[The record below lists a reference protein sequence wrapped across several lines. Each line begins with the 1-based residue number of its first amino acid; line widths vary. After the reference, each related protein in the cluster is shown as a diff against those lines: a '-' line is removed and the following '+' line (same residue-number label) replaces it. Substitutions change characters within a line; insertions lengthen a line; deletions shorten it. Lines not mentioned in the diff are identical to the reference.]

1 MLLLFWLQI
10 AGGGENLL
18 LQTPKSQRGGMKYP
32 DRERQN
38 KKKENW
44 KTEMEEEEE
53 EKREGEKLCVWLS
66 PLSFFIIHL
75 GSHHRSSHSVPHQ
88 FFNGK
93 NTERWRGARST
104 FQRLLFRTRGR
115 SAWVETPGGEMA
127 HNSHPLL
134 FCLEPKVLNHSSLR
148 QGPRCSSIYPPSLS
162 LCVCVCLSATFNI
175 HNFDIFT
182 CN

>member
-1 MLLLFWLQI
+1 
-10 AGGGENLL
+10 
-18 LQTPKSQRGGMKYP
+18 
-32 DRERQN
+32 
-38 KKKENW
+38 
-44 KTEMEEEEE
+44 
-53 EKREGEKLCVWLS
+53 
-66 PLSFFIIHL
+66 L